1 MMGSYHV
8 NDLPLFEFRKRQD
21 DFYITLLNEM
31 FFILEGVTDGNYSA
45 KEEELREIAKGLLIY
60 SDNDTQQEFEDVDKE
75 SNQLYVAA
83 IYYLIGYEAIAS
95 FLMKDK
101 NNENYS
107 NEYAQLI
114 CYLLQGGQLK
124 EGEQTEVQSIKWW
137 LNRYLNTGRESLLG
151 RAIEIVSDKC
161 EKFSFEDLDEFFDC
175 HILLHVLKKFATD
188 NLWHDLNNYDL
199 GIKWKDYVDFS
210 RQQGILQFL
219 KSQRDAIEK
228 GLLTFE
234 RSFSLKMPT
243 SAGKSYITELLVY
256 SELRRNP
263 EAKILYLA
271 PLRSLSHEL
280 RQRYDKVGVALDFEC
295 YSAYGGN
302 SSTLSQR
309 KLRDASVFI
318 TTPEF
323 FSSMEGG
330 DDSIL
335 DEYTLVI
342 CDEGQLLD
350 SVSRG
355 IHYELLL
362 SRIKKRGVAR
372 FLFISAIIPNIND
385 ANTWLGGTRE
395 QVGDSQYRPC
405 EIKLAVAEKQ
415 KMNICLNVYDSSY
428 KDIKYSIPTFL
439 NKAENRKSG
448 IGTRKTN
455 VAALALKSS
464 TAGSTLVFTYL
475 KKNCGKMGDE
485 LLRLAGQHRYG
496 EQLID
501 DDNRDS
507 LDNLQGYVSYQYGED
522 YPLSRY
528 IRSGFAYHNG
538 SLPQDVREY
547 IEDNYRNRKL
557 KLLVCNSTLA
567 EGVNL
572 PVRTLIVH
580 SLSEYDAN
588 KNRQNLISSTE
599 IRNILGRVGRAGRE
613 KYGLVILPEYDEKL
627 FRKVVNALKGEGI
640 HEIRGIFFELI
651 QQIKELR
658 RELSDAE
665 LNNVMERLGASTAID
680 TMLLRNYGNGDEN
693 EVLENSISDSLAY
706 HLSDDAAKTYIR
718 KSYAIR
724 YKKVSDTVKSEDI
737 GLLRQ
742 SGLDVDDFAKVE
754 QISLDDSDAILG
766 GNEDGLT
773 EWMKAIHA
781 LIYGLPSMRRVVE
794 NVRDDDEKMTILDR
808 NRWTEIAVSWMY
820 GDMYWKIAER
830 LDLTVDNIM
839 SILGHIQYHFHMR
852 LQQLIR
858 YVEAKCEYDN
868 DDLELLPDYLR
879 YGICKEEHLAMIKG
893 GLNDRIALH
902 SLGRFVT
909 DNRIEWSSGNGLR
922 RELKKRGAEV
932 VVHLIGEGV
941 PTLTLKR
948 VKEWLRI
955 RIA

>member
-31 FFILEGVTDGNYSA
+31 FFILEDVTDGNYSG

-95 FLMKDK
+95 FLLKDK
-101 NNENYS
+101 GSDIYS

-124 EGEQTEVQSIKWW
+124 DGEQPEVQSIKWW
-137 LNRYLNTGRESLLG
+137 LNRYLNTGKESLLK
-151 RAIEIVSDKC
+151 RAIDIVTEKC
-161 EKFSFEDLDEFFDC
+161 EKFRFEDLDEFFDC
-175 HILLHVLKKFATD
+175 HILLHVLRKFATD

-199 GIKWKDYVDFS
+199 GFTWKDYVDFS

-280 RQRYDKVGVALDFEC
+280 RQRYEKVGKALDFEC

-335 DEYTLVI
+335 DKYTLVI

-385 ANTWLGGTRE
+385 VNTWLGGTRE

-405 EIKLAVAEKQ
+405 EIKLSVAEKQ
-415 KMNICLNVYDSSY
+415 KMNICLKVYDANY
-428 KDIKYSIPTFL
+428 KDIKYCIPNFL
-439 NKAENRKSG
+439 NKTENKKSE
-448 IGTRKTN
+448 IGAKKTKA
-455 VAALALKSS
+455 AALALKSS

-475 KKNCGKMGDE
+475 KKNCGKICDE

-501 DDNRDS
+501 DDNRELLED
-507 LDNLQGYVSYQYGED
+507 LQGYVSYQYGED

-528 IRSGFAYHNG
+528 IRNGFAYHNG

-547 IEDNYRNRKL
+547 IEDIYRNRKL

-572 PVRTLIVH
+572 PVRTLVVH
-580 SLSEYDAN
+580 SLSDYDAN
-588 KNRQNLISSTE
+588 KNRQYLISSTE

-658 RELSDAE
+658 RELTDAE
-665 LNNVMERLGASTAID
+665 LNNVMEKLGASTAID
-680 TMLLRNYGNGDEN
+680 TMLLRNYGNGDED

-706 HLSDDAAKTYIR
+706 HLSDDTAKTYIR

-737 GLLRQ
+737 GLLMQ
-742 SGLDVDDFAKVE
+742 SGLDVDDFVKVE
-754 QISLDDSDAILG
+754 SLSLDELDAIFG
-766 GNEDGLT
+766 GIDDGVAV
-773 EWMKAIHA
+773 WMKTIHS
-781 LIYGLPSMRRVVE
+781 LIYGMPSMRREVE
-794 NVRDDDEKMTILDR
+794 NVRDDDKMSILDVDK
-808 NRWTEIAVSWMY
+808 WTEIAVSWMQ
-820 GDMYWKIAER
+820 GDMYWKIAEQ
-830 LDLTVDNIM
+830 LNLTVDSIM

-852 LQQLIR
+852 LQQLVR
-858 YVEAKCEYDN
+858 YMEAKYEYDN
-868 DDLELLPDYLR
+868 DELKLLPDYLR
-879 YGICKEEHLAMIKG
+879 YGICEEEHVAMLKG
-893 GLNDRIALH
+893 ALNDRIALH
-902 SLGRFVT
+902 SLGRFVS
-909 DNRIEWSSGNGLR
+909 DNRVEWDSYNGLR
-922 RELKKRGAEV
+922 RELKKRGSEV

-941 PTLTLKR
+941 PTLTLRR

-955 RIA
+955 K